1 MYIYNNTTFYAGQN
15 QRKSNDIHYTYWDRL
30 DLLLFIACSVLPSS
44 ATYITSDG
52 MLFGS
57 DRLVTINTK
66 NWHDVAFA
74 VI

>member
-1 MYIYNNTTFYAGQN
+1 MPDRIREKVMIYIIRIGT
-15 QRKSNDIHYTYWDRL
+15 DLTYYL
-30 DLLLFIACSVLPSS
+30 LPSS